1 MTDETKCLLGQYYTP
16 PEVVDLIFALCL
28 ATYPKNTLSL
38 LDPCV
43 GKGIFPERL
52 NCFLDSLPFLKE
64 VTGLCLDVDHRSI
77 ESTQKKLYGLNLRG
91 SFEFRQEDFFFLKP
105 SPIFDL
111 IISNPPYL
119 RQEIHSAFIKE
130 HLRQDLENKLRLK
143 LSKRVDLYVYFF
155 LYSYFFLNDCGRIGF
170 ISSNSFLSAAYGRPL
185 QRFLQD
191 HFKILFIVDSK
202 IERFFSD
209 AAINACI
216 TILEKC
222 ASSLERAAHQIKF
235 IQFFRPLK
243 EIFHFHTTEH
253 WSSLLEFSNLA
264 SSTKTNLKTSSWR
277 IRKVE
282 QRSLESHNSPVSFS
296 APQKRWN
303 IYLRAPKLYFDILK
317 SSGDKLIPLTKIA
330 QVKRGIRTGAND
342 FFYQK
347 TTSLQHFSDA
357 DLKFFKPLI
366 KSSKDL
372 KSIFI
377 RPRDISWSAFSCS
390 IPKKDLNDS
399 LLNFIEK
406 AENSGLNKRMDHS
419 RKLWY
424 YLNLPSPA
432 PLLLSQILSNRFI
445 IFLNKANAIADQRL
459 IEINPFKKEET
470 DLIAAIL
477 NSTVSHLFLE
487 LIGRTQLGEG
497 GLGLP
502 ASDISQLTILNPSK
516 INFTEKRSIL
526 NAFKA
531 LLKRP
536 IYKIPKELSYKDR
549 QTLDSIVLGL
559 LTQETKLSELYSVFT
574 TLVQNRLSK
583 AKLFFVS

>member
-1 MTDETKCLLGQYYTP
+1 MTDETKYLLGQYYTP

-28 ATYPKNTLSL
+28 ATYPKNSLSL
-38 LDPCV
+38 LDPSV

-77 ESTQKKLYGLNLRG
+77 ESTQKMLNNRNLRG
-91 SFEFRQEDFFFLKP
+91 SFEFKQENFFLLKP

-119 RQEIHSAFIKE
+119 RQEIHSTFIKE
-130 HLRQDLENKLRLK
+130 QLRRDLENKLRLK

-170 ISSNSFLSAAYGRPL
+170 ISSNSFLSSAYGRSL
-185 QRFLQD
+185 QHFLQD
-191 HFKILFIVDSK
+191 HFKILFIVDSN

-216 TILEKC
+216 TILERC
-222 ASSLERAAHQIKF
+222 DSSLERAAHQIKF
-235 IQFFRPLK
+235 VQFFRPLK

-253 WSSLLEFSNLA
+253 WSSLLDFSNLA
-264 SSTKTNLKTSSWR
+264 SSTKINSEISAWR
-277 IRKVE
+277 IRVVK
-282 QRSLESHNSPVSFS
+282 QKSLERPASPVSS
-296 APQKRWN
+296 SVPQKNWN
-303 IYLRAPKLYFDILK
+303 IYLRAPRIYFDILK
-317 SSGDKLIPLTKIA
+317 SSEDKLIPLEKIA
-330 QVKRGIRTGAND
+330 RVRRGIRTGANN

-347 TTSLQHFSDA
+347 TASLQRFSDSA
-357 DLKFFKPLI
+357 LKYFEPLV

-377 RPRDISWSAFSCS
+377 HSRDIFWSIFSCS

-406 AENSGLNKRMDHS
+406 AENSGLHKRMNHS
-419 RKLWY
+419 RELWY
-424 YLNLPSPA
+424 HLNLPSPA
-432 PLLLSQILSNRFI
+432 PLLLPQILSNRFI
-445 IFLNKANAIADQRL
+445 IFLNQANAIADQRL

-502 ASDISQLTILNPSK
+502 ASDICQLIVLNPSK
-516 INFTEKRSIL
+516 IDYTERKAIL
-526 NAFKA
+526 NAFKEA
-531 LLKRP
+531 DKS
-536 IYKIPKELSYKDR
+536 LSM
-549 QTLDSIVLGL
+549 
-559 LTQETKLSELYSVFT
+559 
-574 TLVQNRLSK
+574 
-583 AKLFFVS
+583 